1 MVPAG
6 LGREKTLGEDPVI
19 RELSAAVERSPDVVE
34 LRLHLAGLLADRGR
48 YAEALGHC
56 SAALSQ
62 DASNTSALSLVQR
75 CSTALAA
82 PAAAAAEAGPGRP
95 AGDAQFDWSSAER
108 QVADIIEPAFV
119 EEPADVVN
127 EGDFD
132 VVARSNIRLDDVA
145 GMADVKRQIELSLLG
160 PIRNPELM
168 KAYKVSAR
176 GGLLLYGPPGCGKT
190 YIAKAISGELGA
202 NFYQVGIAD
211 VLHHW
216 FGESERSI
224 RSVFDSARRNAP
236 CVLFFDELDALGHR
250 RSALSGSSGMR
261 PVVNTLLE
269 EMDSATSVNDGVYV
283 LGATN
288 APWDVDPALRLDPA
302 SPDGLVLRG
311 SILHDLGRIRE
322 STESYRQALALDANH
337 AAALNNMAV
346 NRLQRGKFGHAL
358 RGFLGAAGSDPT
370 LGDLVRRNIGAV
382 LAKMLRRLTVVA
394 TVLAVLIQFVGFNHG
409 DGHPTV
415 ALRMVTGVVTAAL
428 IVILGRLLYA
438 IPRAVLKSVLSERGF
453 VVARLVHALLVIA
466 LGAWVT
472 AFGGLAW
479 TVAAALVLTVA
490 GLVLTRVGLTLGR

>member
-6 LGREKTLGEDPVI
+6 LGREKTLGEDPVV

-56 SAALSQ
+56 SAALSL
-62 DASNTSALSLVQR
+62 DAGNASALSLVQR

-82 PAAAAAEAGPGRP
+82 PSQAAAGGAPVSGRA
-95 AGDAQFDWSSAER
+95 AGDEPFDWSSAER

-119 EEPADVVN
+119 EASADVVN

-132 VVARSNIRLDDVA
+132 VVARSGIRLDDVA
-145 GMADVKRQIELSLLG
+145 GMTDVKRQIELSLLG

-269 EMDSATSVNDGVYV
+269 EMDSATSTNDGVYV

-288 APWDVDPALRLDPA
+288 APWDVDPALRRPGRFDRMIFVGLPDSDARAGILRSNLKDRPVAGIDPKSIAKRTDGFSGADLAHVCDSATQLAMAA
-302 SPDGLVLRG
+302 SMRSGQVRPVTMADV
-311 SILHDLGRIRE
+311 DEATAQIRP
-322 STESYRQALALDANH
+322 STGPWFEIA
-337 AAALNNMAV
+337 
-346 NRLQRGKFGHAL
+346 
-358 RGFLGAAGSDPT
+358 
-370 LGDLVRRNIGAV
+370 RNIVEFGNNDGTYDD
-382 LAKMLRRLTVVA
+382 LAKYLRRRK
-394 TVLAVLIQFVGFNHG
+394 I
-409 DGHPTV
+409 
-415 ALRMVTGVVTAAL
+415 R
-428 IVILGRLLYA
+428 
-438 IPRAVLKSVLSERGF
+438 
-453 VVARLVHALLVIA
+453 
-466 LGAWVT
+466 
-472 AFGGLAW
+472 
-479 TVAAALVLTVA
+479 
-490 GLVLTRVGLTLGR
+490 

>member
-1 MVPAG
+1 M
-6 LGREKTLGEDPVI
+6 GEDPVI

-48 YAEALGHC
+48 HAEALGHC
-56 SAALSQ
+56 SAALRQ
-62 DASNTSALSLVQR
+62 DAGNAHALSLVQR
-75 CSTALAA
+75 CSAALAS
-82 PAAAAAEAGPGRP
+82 PAAAAEEGAPVSGRS

-119 EEPADVVN
+119 DAPAEVVN

-132 VVARSNIRLDDVA
+132 VLERSAVRLDDVA

-269 EMDSATSVNDGVYV
+269 EMDSATSTNDGVYV

-288 APWDVDPALRLDPA
+288 APWDVDPALRRPGRFDRMIFVGLPDADARTGILRSHLKDRPVAGIDLKSIAKRTDGFSGADLAHVCDSATQLAMSA
-302 SPDGLVLRG
+302 SMRSGQVRPVTMADV
-311 SILHDLGRIRE
+311 DEATAQIRP
-322 STESYRQALALDANH
+322 STGPWFEVA
-337 AAALNNMAV
+337 
-346 NRLQRGKFGHAL
+346 
-358 RGFLGAAGSDPT
+358 
-370 LGDLVRRNIGAV
+370 RNIVEFANNDGTYDD
-382 LAKMLRRLTVVA
+382 LAKYLRRRK
-394 TVLAVLIQFVGFNHG
+394 I
-409 DGHPTV
+409 
-415 ALRMVTGVVTAAL
+415 R
-428 IVILGRLLYA
+428 
-438 IPRAVLKSVLSERGF
+438 
-453 VVARLVHALLVIA
+453 
-466 LGAWVT
+466 
-472 AFGGLAW
+472 
-479 TVAAALVLTVA
+479 
-490 GLVLTRVGLTLGR
+490 